1 MMMEHCD
8 ARTILIVDDHR
19 AFADA
24 LAISLRGLPDMAVV
38 GTATTAESAVAEA
51 ARLRPDLIV
60 LDIRL
65 GADDGLSVARRIR
78 TAMPAI
84 LIVAVSAWDD
94 WAWVARAASAGVNG
108 YAPKSG
114 SLRELLLVLRS
125 VRSESFLAAPS
136 LRQHPSGTAA
146 DDAVVARLTARES
159 EVLALLDNGVS
170 PAQIARILNISVNT
184 CRGHVKAIYA
194 KLGVGSQLEALA
206 TARRYGL
213 VSHGSGIPA

>member
-1 MMMEHCD
+1 MTEHCG
-8 ARTILIVDDHR
+8 AKTILIVDDHR

-24 LAISLRGLPDMAVV
+24 LAMSLRGQPGFVV
-38 GTATTAESAVAEA
+38 AGTASTAESALAEA
-51 ARLRPDLIV
+51 IRLRPDLIV

-65 GADDGLSVARRIR
+65 GADDGLAVARRIR
-78 TAMPAI
+78 AEMPAV
-84 LIVAVSAWDD
+84 LIVAVSACDD

-114 SLRELLLVLRS
+114 SLRELVLVLRS
-125 VRSESFLAAPS
+125 VRPESFLAAPS
-136 LRQHPSGTAA
+136 LRQHTSGTTP
-146 DDAVVARLTARES
+146 DDAVVTRLTSRES

-213 VSHGSGIPA
+213 VNHGSGIPA